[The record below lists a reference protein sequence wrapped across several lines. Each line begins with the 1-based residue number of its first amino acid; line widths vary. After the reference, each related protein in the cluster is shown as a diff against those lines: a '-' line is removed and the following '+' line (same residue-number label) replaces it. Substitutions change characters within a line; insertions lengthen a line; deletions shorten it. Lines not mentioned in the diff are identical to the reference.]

1 MISKYFWTKFAV
13 CFWQAR
19 EFRYTFFGA
28 TNRFLGK
35 NREN

>member
-28 TNRFLGK
+28 K
-35 NREN
+35 NRCREKNLEN